1 MASALV
7 DRVQHRVQGFLQRMI
22 GFNAGLPPGRT
33 NERDNPLLAGAIP
46 LRGETPGEYQHTGTT
61 VRIRGFERH
70 PVVMACVRAIVDI
83 ASAVALQAYRL
94 RPDQEEAREIIEVM
108 PKNAPLQFIMDQPSP
123 FLSPMRL
130 REITATHY
138 LIYGNA
144 FWNLE
149 RVPSRSPTATPKPP
163 VAIRIIHPE
172 DVMTVYVNDRGYPI
186 WYLWR
191 DTLGYTHSSPVTDIV
206 HFRDLNAKGLVF
218 GYPRAASALNDIIGD
233 DEASQFV
240 RQTVT
245 NSGAP
250 LSWAL
255 VHEDTTLSEAQAAE
269 AAYYEKMVTRGNRG
283 RFTFLGGVK
292 DIKSTSFN
300 LRDLEFPDLRRVS
313 REDICAS
320 FGVDPRIVGIASAS
334 SDAGLSGVQYQEA
347 RIRLVQ
353 QTIEPMLRYFESEL
367 NFWFAP
373 EYGDVYLRYDPDVL
387 KALIEDDDRTST
399 RVRGEVAAGLRT
411 IEEAREALDLPS
423 DFELD
428 DTLAVAASTQFV
440 PAAIAVGGV
449 LGTKEQ
455 ILGPDGLP
463 IPNPN

>member
-1 MASALV
+1 MTTTLTE
-7 DRVQHRVQGFLQRMI
+7 RVQHRVQGFLQRMI
-22 GFNAGLPPGRT
+22 GFPAGLPQGRPV
-33 NERDNPLLAGAIP
+33 ERNNPLTTGAIP
-46 LRGETPGEYQHTGTT
+46 LRGEAPGDYQHTGTT
-61 VRIRGFERH
+61 VRVRGFERH

-83 ASAVALQAYRL
+83 ASAIELQAYRL
-94 RPDQEEAREIIEVM
+94 RPDQENAREIIDVL
-108 PKNAPLQFIMDQPSP
+108 PSNAPLQFIMDSPSP

-130 REITATHY
+130 REITCTHY

-144 FWNLE
+144 LWFLE
-149 RVPSRSPTATPKPP
+149 RPPSRSPNASPKPP
-163 VAIRIIHPE
+163 TSIRVIHPE
-172 DVMTVYVNDRGYPI
+172 DLMTVYVNDRGYPI
-186 WYLWR
+186 WYSWR
-191 DTLGYTHSSPVTDIV
+191 DTLGYTHNSPVTDIV
-206 HFRDLNAKGLVF
+206 HFRDLNAKGMVF

-269 AAYYEKMVTRGNRG
+269 SAYYEKMVTRGNRG

-334 SDAGLSGVQYQEA
+334 SDAGLSGVQYREA
-347 RIRLVQ
+347 RVRLVQ
-353 QTIEPMLRYFESEL
+353 QTIEPMLRYFRSE
-367 NFWFAP
+367 
-373 EYGDVYLRYDPDVL
+373 ER
-387 KALIEDDDRTST
+387 
-399 RVRGEVAAGLRT
+399 RVG
-411 IEEAREALDLPS
+411 
-423 DFELD
+423 
-428 DTLAVAASTQFV
+428 
-440 PAAIAVGGV
+440 
-449 LGTKEQ
+449 KECRSRWS
-455 ILGPDGLP
+455 PYH
-463 IPNPN
+463 